1 MKIKVILF
9 VFGFL
14 SEFGSSLSSLKSGG
28 SEKTEYNSRL
38 RQRRDTSSSSYFYY
52 QEPQYPRDC
61 QEVYEQC
68 GDQDAESGVFMIQPD
83 NSPEPFMVFCNNSID
98 GGGWTVIQRRVDGSV
113 DFYRTWNEY
122 KQGFG
127 FLKREFWLGND
138 QISDLTNQKDYE
150 LRIDMNNA
158 NGVPYFAKYDLFRI
172 SDEWSKYRMVDL
184 GGYLPES
191 TANHDSLAY
200 HRDMSFTTYNSDN
213 DRHSSYNCADNHR
226 NAWWYNGCDAS
237 DLNSNYFAASGNDNS
252 IEWNNLPGGH
262 YNLKFTEMKIRPI

>member
-1 MKIKVILF
+1 MRNTSVILF
-9 VFGFL
+9 FQ
-14 SEFGSSLSSLKSGG
+14 GG
-28 SEKTEYNSRL
+28 SEKTDYNSRL

-68 GDQDAESGVFMIQPD
+68 GDQNTESSVFMIQPD

-150 LRIDMNNA
+150 LRIDMNNLTA
-158 NGVPYFAKYDLFRI
+158 FLTLPSTIYFVSVMSGVNT
-172 SDEWSKYRMVDL
+172 EW
-184 GGYLPES
+184 
-191 TANHDSLAY
+191 
-200 HRDMSFTTYNSDN
+200 
-213 DRHSSYNCADNHR
+213 
-226 NAWWYNGCDAS
+226 
-237 DLNSNYFAASGNDNS
+237 
-252 IEWNNLPGGH
+252 
-262 YNLKFTEMKIRPI
+262 